1 MISAT
6 ITHTVPPTSILRL
19 REGQN
24 TLAFLQKAVSN
35 GIFSEEG
42 KSLIHDLI
50 TNCVSEPPAS
60 LLIVFLSDILF
71 PIIEASEDELLLI
84 QAEAIHEEAKSLLTE
99 LLPVGT
105 DIEDYISC
113 QIKQNQIDLNLLTT
127 AQKVAQLIEKKDDEL
142 CALGDRINA
151 NIDHCHET
159 LKQRLLQIM
168 TIKEMQ
174 SAQLIGYSNREVEK
188 INALQEEL
196 KRLTADYQKI
206 GNDYQQQQI
215 HYKKLLEQSDELVRR
230 VRR

>member
-6 ITHTVPPTSILRL
+6 ITQTVPPTSILQL
-19 REGQN
+19 REGRN
-24 TLAFLQKAVSN
+24 TLAFLQKAASN
-35 GIFSEEG
+35 DIFSGEE

-50 TNCVSEPPAS
+50 TNCVSETPVH

-71 PIIEASEDELLLI
+71 PAIETSEDEHILT
-84 QAEAIHEEAKSLLTE
+84 QAESINEEAKSLLKE

-105 DIEDYISC
+105 DIEDYINRE
-113 QIKQNQIDLNLLTT
+113 IKKNQSDLTLLST
-127 AQKVAQLIEKKDDEL
+127 AQKVVELIEKKDGEL

-159 LKQRLLQIM
+159 LKQRLLQIV

-188 INALQEEL
+188 INALQEQL
-196 KRLTADYQKI
+196 KRLTADYQQI
-206 GNDYQQQQI
+206 GNDYKQQQI